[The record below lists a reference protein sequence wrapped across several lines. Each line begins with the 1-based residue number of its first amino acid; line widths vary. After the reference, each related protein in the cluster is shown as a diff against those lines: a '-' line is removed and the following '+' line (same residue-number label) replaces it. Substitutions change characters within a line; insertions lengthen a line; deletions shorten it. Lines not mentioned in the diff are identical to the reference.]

1 MLRKIYAI
9 NYLYF
14 TKDKVDAE
22 GTKHTSLCTS
32 LLNEKDCRIEKV
44 FIDNDSAF
52 NVSPIYIYIL
62 KNMHSYESYT
72 KPNTMMVKT
81 YDGSSK

>member
-1 MLRKIYAI
+1 MVRRIYVI

-14 TKDKVDAE
+14 TKDELDAE

-32 LLNEKDCRIEKV
+32 LLNEKDCLIEKV
-44 FIDNDSAF
+44 LIANDPVF
-52 NVSPIYIYIL
+52 NVSPKYIL
-62 KNMHSYESYT
+62 KNMHSDESHI
-72 KPNTMMVKT
+72 KPSIMMVKT